1 MSWELPFTSR
11 FVPPVTIKSYARNRA
26 SIEVGITDCAQSGM
40 LYCAHMTTEKPTVI
54 SPRVYK
60 KHRKMI
66 KQLKRKMKCSSEAQV
81 VREAIERLH
90 RDFEFAD

>member
-1 MSWELPFTSR
+1 
-11 FVPPVTIKSYARNRA
+11 
-26 SIEVGITDCAQSGM
+26 
-40 LYCAHMTTEKPTVI
+40 MTTEKPAVI

-66 KQLKRKMKCSSEAQV
+66 KQLKRKMKCSDAQV

-90 RDFEFAD
+90 RDFQFAD